1 MTIFSKFQ
9 VCFKRCRAMH
19 ECDVSHIE
27 ITLSDFF
34 VFAISSSSHMQKPY
48 PRDTNLHNLI
58 LPKFAMSSYPSL
70 TLNQFQ
76 PFAIKSLIKCT
87 IPNMLSFLKRAPI
100 ASLPYVT
107 QYSYMMYWIEYFYYP
122 LAKRVNARYLYQ
134 LYIIMVK
141 SISVFGRF

>member
-1 MTIFSKFQ
+1 MSIFFKFQ
-9 VCFKRCRAMH
+9 VCLKRCRAMH

-34 VFAISSSSHMQKPY
+34 VVFAISSSSHMQKPY

-58 LPKFAMSSYPSL
+58 LPKFAMSSYPRL

-87 IPNMLSFLKRAPI
+87 IPNM
-100 ASLPYVT
+100 
-107 QYSYMMYWIEYFYYP
+107 
-122 LAKRVNARYLYQ
+122 
-134 LYIIMVK
+134 
-141 SISVFGRF
+141 

>member
-1 MTIFSKFQ
+1 MQIDEFEFLMEQNRNIEDKSIVNRIISIYITYNMTIFSKFQ
-9 VCFKRCRAMH
+9 VCYKRCWAMH

-58 LPKFAMSSYPSL
+58 LPKFSMSSYPRL

-87 IPNMLSFLKRAPI
+87 IPNMWSILNRDPI
-100 ASLPYVT
+100 ALLAYVT
-107 QYSYMMYWIEYFYYP
+107 
-122 LAKRVNARYLYQ
+122 
-134 LYIIMVK
+134 
-141 SISVFGRF
+141 